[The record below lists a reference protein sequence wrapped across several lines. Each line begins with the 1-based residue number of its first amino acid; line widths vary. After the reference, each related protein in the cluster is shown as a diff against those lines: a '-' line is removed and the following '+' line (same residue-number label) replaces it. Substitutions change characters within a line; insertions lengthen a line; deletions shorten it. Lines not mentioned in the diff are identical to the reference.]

1 MTVGIERRTPTEAEL
16 EGLVGTRFPGGH
28 TTLEPWWVHL
38 VLDSMLADP
47 ADGGAHPVLVFLVAT
62 GAMGWSWDEVFALFG
77 ASDADGPMAG
87 ETETVVHH
95 PLQVGGTYR
104 VSGEIV
110 SAVRKVGR
118 RTGVFDIVGYRL
130 DLHDSDGLHCA
141 STTNSI
147 VFPRRGESA

>member
-1 MTVGIERRTPTEAEL
+1 MTVDTGRRVPTEAEL
-16 EGLVGTRFPGGH
+16 AELVGTRFPGGQA
-28 TTLEPWWVHL
+28 TLEPWWVHL

-62 GAMGWSWDEVFALFG
+62 GAMGWSWDELFAVFG
-77 ASDADGPMAG
+77 ATEADGPMAG
-87 ETETVVHH
+87 ETETVVHR
-95 PLQVGGTYR
+95 PLRVGATYR

-110 SAVRKVGR
+110 SATRKVGR

-130 DLHDSDGLHCA
+130 DLHDEDGAHCA

-147 VFPRRGESA
+147 VFPRRGETA

>member
-1 MTVGIERRTPTEAEL
+1 MTVGTERRAPSESEL
-16 EGLVGTRFPGGH
+16 DALIGTSFPGGEA
-28 TTLEPWWVHL
+28 TLEPWWVHL

-62 GAMGWSWDEVFALFG
+62 GSMGWSWDELFALFG

-87 ETETVVHH
+87 ETDTVVYS
-95 PLQVGGTYR
+95 PLRVGGTYR
-104 VSGEIV
+104 VSGQIV

-130 DLHDSDGLHCA
+130 DLHDSDGAHCA

-147 VFPRRGESA
+147 VFPRRGEKL

>member
-1 MTVGIERRTPTEAEL
+1 MTTTERRTPTESEL
-16 EGLVGTRFPGGH
+16 DALVGTQFPGGE

-47 ADGGAHPVLVFLVAT
+47 SEGAAHPTLVFLVAT
-62 GAMGWSWDEVFALFG
+62 GSMGWSWDELFAVFG

-87 ETETVVHH
+87 ETETVVHRS
-95 PLQVGGTYR
+95 LETGGTYR

-110 SAVRKVGR
+110 SAARKVGR
-118 RTGVFDIVGYRL
+118 KTGVFDIVGYRL
-130 DLHDSDGLHCA
+130 DLHDTDGVLCA

-147 VFPRRGESA
+147 VFPRRGETV